1 MLREPTMEKLY
12 ALRLA
17 VMAAAW
23 ETQEKDPKIR
33 AMDFGERFGRLVEA
47 EHRARD
53 QRRLARLLKQADLR
67 IPEACIEDLKA
78 GPARGLPVATVRQL
92 ATVAAQAHRR
102 RRAQPDRWTSK
113 RVHGDCQVG
122 DAHRLAGA
130 ATAT

>member
-92 ATVAAQAHRR
+92 ATGAWLGEHHNVLVTGA
-102 RRAQPDRWTSK
+102 T
-113 RVHGDCQVG
+113 GVG
-122 DAHRLAGA
+122 KSYSPARSGR
-130 ATAT
+130 